1 MPRRHADAP
10 TPGRA
15 DAPPPSRTE
24 VVLKWIGRATALLAF
39 VFAVIQFVKVVSDVR
54 ERRRQID
61 ELVRTEQLQAQAL
74 DYPAAWASLER
85 ALTIA
90 DSGGQLAK
98 LTGQLSADA
107 GRLRE
112 TQEDLAMA
120 WAEDL
125 RVAPGGTYAAT
136 ADKLTPVMTRGAV
149 AAKGARKADLL
160 AHIGWATFY
169 KSLEGASTPD
179 LTPQYQAALAVDP
192 ANPFAHAFLGHWIVW
207 SGGSLESAMKE
218 FDAAVAANRAR
229 PFVRMVQRH
238 ALKRRGQ
245 SADGTLIAMV
255 NEMRRNGE
263 TVGPTIA
270 SDVESVYYFDCGTY
284 ERKDDMRVILAAA
297 PPADQ
302 IVTYRALFYDAS
314 GKSTDPSRAPGRNAC
329 LATLLEAAGQKDE
342 ALNVWREVR
351 QAFKPKDLSQLAD
364 RADAAI
370 RRLSAR

>member
-1 MPRRHADAP
+1 MPRGHADAP
-10 TPGRA
+10 TPSRA

-24 VVLKWIGRATALLAF
+24 KILKRVGQITALLAF
-39 VFAVIQFVKVVSDVR
+39 VFAVVQFVKLVSDVR

-61 ELVRTEQLQAQAL
+61 ELVRTEQLQSQAN
-74 DYPAAWASLER
+74 DYAAAWATLDR
-85 ALTIA
+85 AQSIA

-107 GRLRE
+107 RRLRE
-112 TQEDLAMA
+112 AQEDLAMR
-120 WAEDL
+120 WVQDL

-136 ADKLTPVMTRGAV
+136 ADRLTPVMTRGA
-149 AAKGARKADLL
+149 ANSSGARKADLL

-179 LTPQYQAALAVDP
+179 LTPQYQSALAEDP

-207 SGGSLESAMKE
+207 TGGSLESAMKE
-218 FDAAVAANRAR
+218 FSSAVAANRAR

-255 NEMRRNGE
+255 NEMRVNGE
-263 TVGPTIA
+263 TVAPTIV
-270 SDVESVYYFDCGTY
+270 SDVDGVYFFACGTT
-284 ERKDDMRVILAAA
+284 ERNEEMRTLLAAVPA
-297 PPADQ
+297 ADQ
-302 IVTYRALFYDAS
+302 LVTYRTIFLDGS
-314 GKSTDPSRAPGRNAC
+314 GKSTDSSRGLTRKAC
-329 LATLLEAAGQKDE
+329 LATLLEADGQKDE
-342 ALNVWREVR
+342 SLKAWREVR
-351 QAFKPKDLSQLAD
+351 QGFKPRDANQLAD

-370 RRLSAR
+370 RRLNGR